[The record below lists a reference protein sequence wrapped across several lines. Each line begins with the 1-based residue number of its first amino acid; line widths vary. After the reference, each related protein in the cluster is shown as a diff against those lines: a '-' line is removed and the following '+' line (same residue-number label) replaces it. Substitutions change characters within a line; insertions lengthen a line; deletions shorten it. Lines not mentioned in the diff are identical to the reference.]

1 MGNARGE
8 LYNLNGSNVGSELE
22 LTVKDVGTYNNGN
35 TNNLSNV

>member
-8 LYNLNGSNVGSELE
+8 LYHLNGSKAGSELE
-22 LTVKDVGTYNNGN
+22 LTVIDVGNYNNSN